1 MVDVELLAYLL
12 AAAVRLSGLD
22 PLPVTQLPP
31 IQQMPANL
39 IQATACPQRPVDCTD
54 IAAFFD
60 HTRYRILLRDDLDL
74 AHSTDNSFLVHEL
87 VHVLEHR
94 AKGRRFLAD
103 CADSLRSEREAYRV
117 QNTYLREQGRL
128 ERHGDMLS
136 HMGCSTEQPAGAAAF
151 RGRLEDLFLDPLS
164 FTLRR
169 RDEVNHPVI
178 AHALEKR
185 PAD

>member
-22 PLPVTQLPP
+22 PMPVGQLPP
-31 IQQMPANL
+31 IQQMTASVL
-39 IQATACPQRPVDCTD
+39 QESACPRRSADCTD

-60 HTRYRILLRDDLDL
+60 HARYRILLRDDLDL
-74 AHSTDNSFLVHEL
+74 ASSTDNSFLVHEL

-94 AKGRRFLAD
+94 AKGARFLAD

-117 QNTYLREQGRL
+117 QNAYLGERGRL

-136 HMGCSTEQPAGAAAF
+136 HMDCAADQPAGAAAI
-151 RGRLEDLFLDPLS
+151 RLERTRRPGDYEALDAFMLDLA
-164 FTLRR
+164 RR
-169 RDEVNHPVI
+169 QRERNAPD
-178 AHALEKR
+178 ATR
-185 PAD
+185 

>member
-1 MVDVELLAYLL
+1 MVDIELLAYLL

-22 PLPVTQLPP
+22 PLPVGQLPP
-31 IQQMPANL
+31 VQQMSPNML
-39 IQATACPQRPVDCTD
+39 QAIACPRRSADCAD

-74 AHSTDNSFLVHEL
+74 ARSTDNSFLVHEL

-94 AKGRRFLAD
+94 AKGKRFLAD

-136 HMGCSTEQPAGAAAF
+136 HMDCATEQPNGAAAIRLER
-151 RGRLEDLFLDPLS
+151 RGRPSDHEALDAFMLDLA
-164 FTLRR
+164 RR
-169 RDEVNHPVI
+169 Q
-178 AHALEKR
+178 HAPDR
-185 PAD
+185 PDAAR